1 MEETQKYTN
10 RAQRRQKIKESYKNK
25 PENDLIYIPAKKQ
38 LPPSEDAPK
47 KRTAAYCRV
56 STDDPAQ
63 TTSYELQKEHY
74 EEEINKNSDWIF
86 AGIYADEGISA
97 TSMKHREN
105 FNRLIADCEAGKID
119 MIVTKS
125 VSRFARNVVD
135 CLSVVRHLSSLK
147 NPVGVRFETEGIN
160 TLDSTSEMIL
170 TVMAASAQE
179 ESKNKSNSMI
189 WSLEKRFE
197 KGRFLTPV
205 LLGYDH
211 DEDGNLI
218 INDDEANTVRFMY
231 YLYLLG
237 HTPSEIAEILT
248 LAKRKTKL
256 GNTVWSSSTVRA
268 VLRNERHCGDVLS
281 WKTFTYDF
289 WEHKSRKN
297 NQDRPQVLEKDHHEG
312 IVSHEVYD
320 ATQLKLESEKYMRHG
335 IPIPTLEV
343 VDDGVL
349 KGFVPVNR
357 LWSGFSASD
366 YEEASLSAYETEN
379 IAAKDSLDDTFSLDG
394 YEIVRSNFFSTGSKP
409 LMTIAKGQVRF
420 NSVCLKK
427 FENVEYVELLLNSV
441 EQCIAVRP
449 CDKDNP
455 NAIKWGKLKNSRWIV
470 SPKSCAGFSGA
481 LYSIMDWEADCGYK
495 LCGQYMCDGEEQ
507 VLFFD
512 LSDPEITQYVLEE
525 KTDTDIYKKE
535 DGADDGNKSE
545 SCTYQKVLIIPSSWE
560 NSFGRKVSERGDIS
574 FSLKKYKGNWD
585 VMRPSSVYR
594 ICGNITEET
603 LEAVRRDGEK
613 LLMTFRES
621 IQEEQNSNGDIY

>member
-1 MEETQKYTN
+1 M
-10 RAQRRQKIKESYKNK
+10 
-25 PENDLIYIPAKKQ
+25 
-38 LPPSEDAPK
+38 
-47 KRTAAYCRV
+47 
-56 STDDPAQ
+56 
-63 TTSYELQKEHY
+63 
-74 EEEINKNSDWIF
+74 
-86 AGIYADEGISA
+86 
-97 TSMKHREN
+97 
-105 FNRLIADCEAGKID
+105 
-119 MIVTKS
+119 
-125 VSRFARNVVD
+125 
-135 CLSVVRHLSSLK
+135 
-147 NPVGVRFETEGIN
+147 
-160 TLDSTSEMIL
+160 
-170 TVMAASAQE
+170 
-179 ESKNKSNSMI
+179 
-189 WSLEKRFE
+189 
-197 KGRFLTPV
+197 
-205 LLGYDH
+205 
-211 DEDGNLI
+211 
-218 INDDEANTVRFMY
+218 
-231 YLYLLG
+231 
-237 HTPSEIAEILT
+237 
-248 LAKRKTKL
+248 
-256 GNTVWSSSTVRA
+256 
-268 VLRNERHCGDVLS
+268 
-281 WKTFTYDF
+281 
-289 WEHKSRKN
+289 
-297 NQDRPQVLEKDHHEG
+297 LEKDHHEG

-379 IAAKDSLDDTFSLDG
+379 IEAKDSLDDTFSLDG

-495 LCGQYMCDGEEQ
+495 LCGQYMCDDEEQ

-512 LSDPEITQYVLEE
+512 LSDPEITQYVPDE
-525 KTDTDIYKKE
+525 KACTDTCRKSD
-535 DGADDGNKSE
+535 DGADENKSE

-585 VMRPSSVYR
+585 VMRPSSV
-594 ICGNITEET
+594 
-603 LEAVRRDGEK
+603 
-613 LLMTFRES
+613 
-621 IQEEQNSNGDIY
+621 

>member
-38 LPPSEDAPK
+38 LPPSENAPK

-74 EEEINKNSDWIF
+74 EEEINKNPDWIF

-379 IAAKDSLDDTFSLDG
+379 IEAKDSLDDTFSLDG

-495 LCGQYMCDGEEQ
+495 LCGQYMCDDEEQ

-512 LSDPEITQYVLEE
+512 LSDPEITQYVPDE
-525 KTDTDIYKKE
+525 KACTDTCRKSD
-535 DGADDGNKSE
+535 DGADENKSE

-621 IQEEQNSNGDIY
+621 IQEEQN

>member
-10 RAQRRQKIKESYKNK
+10 RARRQKIKESYKNK

-38 LPPSEDAPK
+38 LPPSENAPK

-74 EEEINKNSDWIF
+74 EEEINKNPDWIF

-379 IAAKDSLDDTFSLDG
+379 IEAKDSLDDTFSLDG

-495 LCGQYMCDGEEQ
+495 LCGQYMCDDEEQ

-512 LSDPEITQYVLEE
+512 LSDPEITQYVPDE
-525 KTDTDIYKKE
+525 KACTDTCRKSD
-535 DGADDGNKSE
+535 DGADENKSE

-621 IQEEQNSNGDIY
+621 IQEEQN

>member
-1 MEETQKYTN
+1 
-10 RAQRRQKIKESYKNK
+10 
-25 PENDLIYIPAKKQ
+25 
-38 LPPSEDAPK
+38 
-47 KRTAAYCRV
+47 
-56 STDDPAQ
+56 
-63 TTSYELQKEHY
+63 
-74 EEEINKNSDWIF
+74 
-86 AGIYADEGISA
+86 
-97 TSMKHREN
+97 
-105 FNRLIADCEAGKID
+105 

-343 VDDGVL
+343 V
-349 KGFVPVNR
+349 
-357 LWSGFSASD
+357 
-366 YEEASLSAYETEN
+366 
-379 IAAKDSLDDTFSLDG
+379 
-394 YEIVRSNFFSTGSKP
+394 
-409 LMTIAKGQVRF
+409 
-420 NSVCLKK
+420 
-427 FENVEYVELLLNSV
+427 
-441 EQCIAVRP
+441 
-449 CDKDNP
+449 
-455 NAIKWGKLKNSRWIV
+455 
-470 SPKSCAGFSGA
+470 
-481 LYSIMDWEADCGYK
+481 
-495 LCGQYMCDGEEQ
+495 
-507 VLFFD
+507 
-512 LSDPEITQYVLEE
+512 
-525 KTDTDIYKKE
+525 
-535 DGADDGNKSE
+535 
-545 SCTYQKVLIIPSSWE
+545 
-560 NSFGRKVSERGDIS
+560 
-574 FSLKKYKGNWD
+574 
-585 VMRPSSVYR
+585 
-594 ICGNITEET
+594 
-603 LEAVRRDGEK
+603 
-613 LLMTFRES
+613 
-621 IQEEQNSNGDIY
+621 

>member
-38 LPPSEDAPK
+38 LPPSENAPK

-74 EEEINKNSDWIF
+74 EEEINKNPDWIF

-379 IAAKDSLDDTFSLDG
+379 IEAKDSLDDTFSLDG

-495 LCGQYMCDGEEQ
+495 LCGQYMCDDEEQ

-512 LSDPEITQYVLEE
+512 LSDPEITQYVPDE
-525 KTDTDIYKKE
+525 KACTDTCRKSD
-535 DGADDGNKSE
+535 DGADENKSE

-574 FSLKKYKGNWD
+574 FSLKKNKGNWD

-621 IQEEQNSNGDIY
+621 IQEEQN

>member
-38 LPPSEDAPK
+38 LPPSENAPK

-74 EEEINKNSDWIF
+74 EEEINKNPDWIF

-119 MIVTKS
+119 MIVTKL

-379 IAAKDSLDDTFSLDG
+379 IEAKDSLDDTFSLDG

-495 LCGQYMCDGEEQ
+495 LCGQYMCDDEEQ

-512 LSDPEITQYVLEE
+512 LSDPEITQYVPDE
-525 KTDTDIYKKE
+525 KACTDTCRKSD
-535 DGADDGNKSE
+535 DGADENKSE

-621 IQEEQNSNGDIY
+621 IQEEQN

>member
-25 PENDLIYIPAKKQ
+25 PKNDLIYIPAKKQ
-38 LPPSEDAPK
+38 LPPSENAPK

-74 EEEINKNSDWIF
+74 EEEINKNPDWIF

-379 IAAKDSLDDTFSLDG
+379 IEAKDSLDDTFSLDG

-495 LCGQYMCDGEEQ
+495 LCGQYMCDDEEQ

-512 LSDPEITQYVLEE
+512 LSDPEITQYVPDE
-525 KTDTDIYKKE
+525 KACTDTCQKSD
-535 DGADDGNKSE
+535 DGADENKSE

-621 IQEEQNSNGDIY
+621 IQEEQN